1 MLHTSI
7 VADYRFRFKLHKT
20 FHDQCLPYI
29 PRQLGNF
36 VETYMTK
43 GQIESKGYSIMSIGI
58 VLICISFLFMF
69 VGSYFSNPGF
79 SDLISWGSTIM
90 GLSILITVA
99 GVVVRAIEKTPSPQL
114 ISPTSQH
121 SVVTK
126 EKETIVKEVVMIP
139 CKYCGG
145 LMPQTSVY
153 CPNCGAKR
161 KA

>member
-1 MLHTSI
+1 MSRLMTISSEVI
-7 VADYRFRFKLHKT
+7 IDL
-20 FHDQCLPYI
+20 DS
-29 PRQLGNF
+29 NF
-36 VETYMTK
+36 TRYFTVSACINIWTIRDAVEAQMTK

-79 SDLISWGSTIM
+79 SELFSWGSGIM

-99 GVVVRAIEKTPSPQL
+99 GVIVRATEKTSHPKS
-114 ISPTSQH
+114 ISPTSQ
-121 SVVTK
+121 SSTVT
-126 EKETIVKEVVMIP
+126 KETIVKEVVMVP

-145 LMPQTSVY
+145 LEPQTSVY
-153 CPNCGAKR
+153 CPHCGAKR

>member
-1 MLHTSI
+1 M
-7 VADYRFRFKLHKT
+7 R
-20 FHDQCLPYI
+20 
-29 PRQLGNF
+29 
-36 VETYMTK
+36 K

-79 SDLISWGSTIM
+79 SDLFSWGSAIM
-90 GLSILITVA
+90 GISILITVA
-99 GVVVRAIEKTPSPQL
+99 GVIVRAIEKIPPFPPAHS

-126 EKETIVKEVVMIP
+126 EKETILREVVMIP

>member
-1 MLHTSI
+1 MTISSGVIIDLDS
-7 VADYRFRFKLHKT
+7 
-20 FHDQCLPYI
+20 
-29 PRQLGNF
+29 NF
-36 VETYMTK
+36 TRYFTVSACINIWTIREPVEAQMTK

-58 VLICISFLFMF
+58 VLICFSFLFMF

-79 SDLISWGSTIM
+79 SELFSWGSVIM

-99 GVVVRAIEKTPSPQL
+99 GVIVRATEKTPPPKS
-114 ISPTSQH
+114 ISPTSQ
-121 SVVTK
+121 SSAVTK

-145 LMPQTSVY
+145 LEPQTSVY
-153 CPNCGAKR
+153 CPHCGAKR

>member
-1 MLHTSI
+1 M
-7 VADYRFRFKLHKT
+7 R
-20 FHDQCLPYI
+20 
-29 PRQLGNF
+29 
-36 VETYMTK
+36 K

-79 SDLISWGSTIM
+79 SDLFSWGSAIM
-90 GLSILITVA
+90 GISILITVA
-99 GVVVRAIEKTPSPQL
+99 GVIVRAIEKTPPLPPPQS

-126 EKETIVKEVVMIP
+126 EKETILREVVMIP

>member
-1 MLHTSI
+1 
-7 VADYRFRFKLHKT
+7 
-20 FHDQCLPYI
+20 
-29 PRQLGNF
+29 
-36 VETYMTK
+36 MTK

-79 SDLISWGSTIM
+79 SDLISWGSAIM

-114 ISPTSQH
+114 ISSTSQH
-121 SVVTK
+121 SAVTK

-145 LMPQTSVY
+145 LMPQTSIY
-153 CPNCGAKR
+153 CPHCGAKR